1 MIAFMVSLCMNANG
15 WESLLGEN
23 KKLKSKRKWMPTE
36 QELVQQNFKTLYA
49 IFNEENATAFRRIN
63 TYKSAQEVW
72 NILKTTHERTIAV
85 KMSKIQKLIKD
96 FKNLTMKDD
105 EFFNDFYGKL
115 NNIVN
120 TSFKLEEKMS

>member
-36 QELVQQNFKTLYA
+36 QELVQQNFKTLYV

-63 TYKSAQEVW
+63 TCKSAQEVW